1 MRRSLILA
9 LLLAS
14 PALLAQ
20 GPPPISLTLE
30 EGTRRALAKNQ
41 DIAIERES
49 LTQADEA
56 VRGSKGAYDPGLS
69 VDGSWRHHI
78 DPVNSLF
85 AGAPDDELAPS
96 MTGYGLGASLN
107 QYLPTGG
114 TVSLFTALHYDTT
127 NNIFIPLSPAWGTSI
142 GLSLRQPLL
151 QNFSID
157 PARQAIRIAAVNRD
171 GETAHLRRTVTE
183 TVAAVENTY
192 WSLVAARRAVEVL
205 ESSVA
210 LAKQQ
215 LSETQIRVDAGVLAK
230 TDLAQ
235 PTAELERRRGLLAE
249 ARDLVMRVT
258 TNLKLQILADRTDSD
273 WAREIVPTD
282 DPAMAEIQ
290 ADVDQALATALKNR
304 PEVLEAGAAVARA
317 GIDVEFGESVVKP
330 RLDLIASY
338 SRQGLSGSV
347 NPDATNCFG
356 APSSSPCPPVVLP
369 DALNGGLGRSYGT
382 IGENHFPDVSV
393 GLSFSF
399 PIMNRA
405 AKANLAVAKSQEE
418 QAKIAASQTDQ
429 RIEADVRNAVFALTT
444 QKQRLEAARAGRA
457 AAETQLFAEQE
468 RFAVGL
474 STNFFVLTRQNDLTS
489 ARVTEISALTDYR
502 RAAIEFARAQGTLL
516 AERRITIEPPAQAG
530 GGAK

>member
-1 MRRSLILA
+1 MRRSLILT

-20 GPPPISLTLE
+20 APAPLSLTLE
-30 EGTRRALAKNQ
+30 EGTKRALAKNQ
-41 DIAIERES
+41 DIAIEREFVF
-49 LTQADEA
+49 QADQA
-56 VRGSKGAYDPGLS
+56 VVGTKGAYDPGLA
-69 VDGSWRHHI
+69 VDGSWRKHT

-85 AGAPDDELAPS
+85 AGAPDDELAPH
-96 MTGYGLGASLN
+96 MEGYSLGASLA

-114 TVSLFTALHYDTT
+114 TVSLFTTLHHDTT

-157 PARQAIRIAAVNRD
+157 PQRQAIRIAAINRD
-171 GETAHLRRTVTE
+171 GETAHLRRTVTD
-183 TVAAVENTY
+183 TVAAVEIAY
-192 WSLVAARRAVEVL
+192 WSLVAARRGVEVL

-215 LSETQIRVDAGVLAK
+215 LNETQIRVDAGVLAK

-249 ARDLVMRVT
+249 TRDLVNTRAT
-258 TNLKLQILADRTDSD
+258 ALKLLILWDHGDPD
-273 WAREIVPTD
+273 WEREILPTD

-290 ADVDQALATALKNR
+290 ADVPTSIDTALRNR
-304 PEVLEAGAAVARA
+304 PEVLEAGAVVSRA
-317 GIDVEFGESVVKP
+317 GINVEAGQSAVKP
-330 RLDLIASY
+330 RLDLIAQY
-338 SRQGLSGSV
+338 SRQGLSGAL
-347 NPDATNCFG
+347 NPYAEPFQPG
-356 APSSSPCPPVVLP
+356 QPVVIPEPL
-369 DALNGGLGRSYGT
+369 DGGLGRSYGT
-382 IGENHFPDVSV
+382 IGENRFPDVSV
-393 GLSFSF
+393 GLQFSF

-405 AKANLAVAKSQEE
+405 AKANLAAAKSVEE
-418 QAKIAASQTDQ
+418 QAKIAASQTNQ
-429 RIEADVRNAVFALTT
+429 RIVADVRDAVFGLTT

-516 AERRITIEPPAQAG
+516 SDRRITIEPPAAAG
-530 GGAK
+530 GGGK

>member
-20 GPPPISLTLE
+20 APPPLSLTLD

-41 DIAIERES
+41 DIAIEREFVF
-49 LTQADEA
+49 QADQA
-56 VRGSKGAYDPGLS
+56 VLGTKGAYDPGLA
-69 VDGSWRHHI
+69 VDGAWRKHT

-85 AGAPDDELAPS
+85 AGAPDDQLAPK
-96 MTGYGLGASLN
+96 MEGYSLGASLS

-114 TVSLFTALHYDTT
+114 TVSVFTALHHDTT

-151 QNFSID
+151 KNFSID
-157 PARQAIRIAAVNRD
+157 PQRQAIRIAAINRD
-171 GETAHLRRTVTE
+171 GETAHLRRTITE
-183 TVAAVENTY
+183 TVAAVENAY
-192 WSLVAARRAVEVL
+192 WALVATRRAVEVL

-215 LSETQIRVDAGVLAK
+215 LNETQIRVDAGVLAK

-235 PTAELERRRGLLAE
+235 PNAELERRRGLLAE
-249 ARDLVMRVT
+249 ARLLVQTRAT
-258 TNLKLQILADRTDSD
+258 ILKLLIFSDSGDPD
-273 WAREIVPTD
+273 WAREILPTD
-282 DPAMAEIQ
+282 DPAMQEIQ
-290 ADVDQALATALKNR
+290 ADTDTSIATAFKNR

-317 GIDVEFGESVVKP
+317 GINVEAGQSAVKP
-330 RLDLIASY
+330 RLDLVAQY
-338 SRQGLSGSV
+338 SRQGLSGSL
-347 NPDATNCFG
+347 NPDAVPFEPG
-356 APSSSPCPPVVLP
+356 QPVVLP

-382 IGENHFPDVSV
+382 IGENRFPDVSV
-393 GLSFSF
+393 GLSFSY

-405 AKANLAVAKSQEE
+405 ARANLAAAKSQEE
-418 QAKIAASQTDQ
+418 QARIASSQTSQ
-429 RIEADVRNAVFALTT
+429 RIVADVQDAVFDLTT

-474 STNFFVLTRQNDLTS
+474 STNFFVLTRQNDLTI

-516 AERRITIEPPAQAG
+516 ADRRITIEPPATAG
-530 GGAK
+530 GGGK